1 MSEDNNNKNKDGYDP
16 DRRKFLKNTG
26 LLAGGVVGGSVLGGL
41 LTSQFLPR
49 QETLE
54 QPETVVELQNARVFF
69 DRKEDFDVLSAATE
83 RIFPKDG
90 NGPGAIE
97 LNVPYFIDKQLNGS
111 WGTNAHEYMEGP
123 FPISPFV
130 REYEHQDVKQSRQG
144 PNAHVLPDI
153 PSARYQSRL
162 NRGEI
167 FLRGLRTMEKE
178 SQDQFGAPFTELDGD
193 QQDEILAAFEKGDID
208 MPGVSSKT
216 FFNLLL
222 QTTIEGAFA
231 DPVYGGNKNMMGWKM
246 KEYPGPRAAY
256 IGDIE
261 SEDFIVMEQ
270 KSLRDYQS

>member
-1 MSEDNNNKNKDGYDP
+1 MADDDNKKEGYDP
-16 DRRKFLKNTG
+16 ERRRFLKNTG
-26 LLAGGVVGGSVLGGL
+26 ILAGGVVGGSLLGGL
-41 LTSQFLPR
+41 LTHQFLPR
-49 QETLE
+49 QEPLE
-54 QPETVVELQNARVFF
+54 QPETTVELRNARVFF
-69 DRKEDFDVLSAATE
+69 DRKEDFEVLSAATE
-83 RIFPKDG
+83 RLFPKDKH
-90 NGPGAIE
+90 GPGAIE
-97 LNVPYFIDKQLNGS
+97 LDVPYFIDKQLNGS

-144 PNAHVLPDI
+144 PNAQVLPDL
-153 PSARYQSRL
+153 PSPRYQSRL

-167 FLRGLRTMEKE
+167 FIRGIRIMEQE
-178 SQDQFGAPFTELDGD
+178 SQHRFGIPFVELDGE
-193 QQDEILAAFEKGDID
+193 QQDEILAAFEKGDVD

-256 IGDIE
+256 LADIE